1 MSEAGI
7 FEPEEGEVDRSSKLS
22 LLEHISHRL
31 QLSEELD
38 HADNGHLN
46 GEQMLAL
53 TKAVLNSRGVDTS
66 EKRDVARYLKEL
78 KQRMHDQKYIKL
90 TFIGARSFHQMR
102 KSELGQ
108 IVAAT
113 LEFAWEG
120 DAHIGEKNG
129 V

>member
-1 MSEAGI
+1 M
-7 FEPEEGEVDRSSKLS
+7 S

-46 GEQMLAL
+46 GEQMLTL

-66 EKRDVARYLKEL
+66 EKKDVARYLKEL
-78 KQRMHDQKYIKL
+78 KQRMMDQKYIKL
-90 TFIGARSFHQMR
+90 AFIGARPFHQMR

-129 V
+129 VVARSFFE